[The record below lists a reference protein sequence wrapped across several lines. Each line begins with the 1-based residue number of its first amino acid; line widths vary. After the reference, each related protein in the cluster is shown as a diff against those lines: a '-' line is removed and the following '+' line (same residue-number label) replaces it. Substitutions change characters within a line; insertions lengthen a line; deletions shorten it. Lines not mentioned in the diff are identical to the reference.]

1 MVSSTIWGENH
12 LLPPHSQWR
21 RPTIQ
26 GGWWGLNSSMTW
38 RTKNF
43 PPCYLL
49 LDDCS
54 KWHVLPLVF
63 MKRFCQH
70 WMHWPTSSAAGG
82 LRPWDTQRGLCPLHL
97 RWGPSPLAP
106 THPQYQLLHSP
117 LTRNFLLWEFL
128 ATPLVSSV
136 ILWTV
141 HLLKLAFQN
150 IAV

>member
-12 LLPPHSQWR
+12 LLPRHSQWR

-97 RWGPSPLAP
+97 RWGPAP
-106 THPQYQLLHSP
+106 WLP
-117 LTRNFLLWEFL
+117 LTPSTNSCIRHWLETSFFENFWLRHWFHQLYCGRYISWN
-128 ATPLVSSV
+128 PHSR
-136 ILWTV
+136 I
-141 HLLKLAFQN
+141 
-150 IAV
+150 